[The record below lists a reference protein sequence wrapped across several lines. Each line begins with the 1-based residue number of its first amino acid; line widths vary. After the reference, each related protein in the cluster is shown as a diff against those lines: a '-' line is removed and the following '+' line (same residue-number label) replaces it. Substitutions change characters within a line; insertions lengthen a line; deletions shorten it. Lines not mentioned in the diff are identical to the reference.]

1 MKTIRMK
8 IITRIIMC
16 SLLTAVVIGALAM
29 INAST
34 VAREDAKEKMKSTA
48 QLQAQEINAMIIGI
62 EQSVNTLSDVFME
75 KFDVSSFQKDKN
87 YADAYT
93 KQMEGYVFTFAD
105 RTEGAITAYIRYNPQ
120 YSNPTSGTFLTR
132 NSLEESF
139 TSVTPTDFSMY
150 EETDMEH
157 VGWYYTPVKAG
168 KAIWMAPY
176 LNQNINVY
184 MISYVVPLYAE
195 DGTSIGIVGMD
206 IDFSQITKQIDELA
220 IFETGYAFLVDT
232 AANIVHH
239 NKIAKETNVAS
250 LDASLKDI
258 VAYFAVEENQGT
270 MLEYSYE
277 GINKKLVYYNLN
289 NDMRMVLVAPNIE
302 VVASAN
308 QLVIMIIGAVLLAV
322 AVSSIVGVFI
332 GNSISKPIRML
343 TKVITQTAKL
353 NFIPT
358 EDGSKLRKLKD
369 EIGVMANEVHT
380 MRKVLREMVGVL
392 NTTEG
397 TILNNV
403 QSLDFIMTRNSQHAE
418 ENSAATQALASG
430 MEEAAANTSNIVDN
444 VESVKNNSQTIYELA
459 KSGEEDS
466 KVIQQRASEMEK
478 LSHESATKTKQMYA
492 DMKIKTAEAIEQSH
506 AVQRINKLTEDIMK
520 ISTQT
525 NLLALNAKIE
535 SARAGEAGKGF
546 AVVATEI
553 GMLASQTFDTVE
565 HINGIVT
572 QVHEAVASLTDCI
585 TIMMNFLEETVLAD
599 YNLFCE
605 SGRSYRTD
613 ADSFLDVMGQ
623 VGNGIE
629 VLEGYIGQIVTA
641 VEEINNMV
649 SQSTDDINTIAHK
662 SNEAQHAMVD
672 GCNMLQVCKK
682 SVVALHNIVDQFHV

>member
-16 SLLTAVVIGALAM
+16 SLLTAVVIGGLAM
-29 INAST
+29 VNAST
-34 VAREDAKEKMKSTA
+34 VAREDAQEKMQSTA
-48 QLQAQEINAMIIGI
+48 QLQAQEINAMITGI

-75 KFDVSSFQKDKN
+75 NFNMSSFQKDKN
-87 YADAYT
+87 YADDYT
-93 KQMEGYVFTFAD
+93 EQMEGYVFTFAD

-132 NSLEESF
+132 NSLQEAF
-139 TSVTPTDFSMY
+139 IAVTPTDFSMY
-150 EETDMEH
+150 DENDAEH

-184 MISYVVPLYAE
+184 MISYVVPLYAA

-220 IFETGYAFLVDT
+220 IFETGYAFLVDE
-232 AANIVHH
+232 AGNIVHH
-239 NKIAKETNVAS
+239 KNIEKGTNLAS
-250 LDASLKDI
+250 LDATLKDM
-258 VAYFAVEENQGT
+258 VTYFAVEENQG
-270 MLEYSYE
+270 MMPEYSYQ
-277 GINKKLVYYNLN
+277 GTNKRLVYYNLN
-289 NDMRMVLVAPNIE
+289 NDMKMVLVAPNIE
-302 VVASAN
+302 IVSSAN

-322 AVSSIVGVFI
+322 AVSSIVGVFVAN
-332 GNSISKPIRML
+332 GISKPIRML

-353 NFIPT
+353 NFSPT
-358 EDGSKLRKLKD
+358 EDGTKLRKLKD

-403 QSLDFIMTRNSQHAE
+403 QNLDFIMTRNSQHAE
-418 ENSAATQALASG
+418 QNSAATQVLASG
-430 MEEAAANTSNIVDN
+430 MEEAAANTANIVNN
-444 VESVKNNSQTIYELA
+444 VESVKNNSQTMYDLV

-466 KVIQQRASEMEK
+466 RVIQQRASEMEK
-478 LSHESATKTKQMYA
+478 LSHESANKTKQMYA
-492 DMKIKTAEAIEQSH
+492 DMKIKTAEAIEQSY
-506 AVQRINKLTEDIMK
+506 AVQRINKLTDDIMK

-585 TIMMNFLEETVLAD
+585 TIMMNFLEETVLTD

-662 SNEAQHAMVD
+662 SNEAQHEMVN

-682 SVVALHNIVDQFHV
+682 SVVALHNIVEQFHV

>member
-8 IITRIIMC
+8 IITRIILC

-29 INAST
+29 INSST
-34 VAREDAKEKMKSTA
+34 VASEDAREKMKFTA
-48 QLQAQEINAMIIGI
+48 QLQAQEINGMIQEI
-62 EQSVNTLSDVFME
+62 EQSVNTLSDVVME
-75 KFDVSSFQKDKN
+75 NFDFNSFQKDKN
-87 YADAYT
+87 YADTYT
-93 KQMEGYVFTFAD
+93 KQIERYLFNFAD
-105 RTEGAITAYIRYNPQ
+105 RTAGAITAYLRYNPQ

-132 NSLEESF
+132 NSLQESF

-150 EETDMEH
+150 KETDMEH

-184 MISYVVPLYAE
+184 MISYVVPLYAK

-206 IDFSQITKQIDELA
+206 IDFSQITKQIDALN
-220 IFETGYAFLVDT
+220 IFETGYAFLIDHAGT
-232 AANIVHH
+232 IVHH
-239 NKIAKETNVAS
+239 KTITAGTSLAS
-250 LDASLKDI
+250 LDTSLKEI
-258 VAYFAVEENQGT
+258 INYFEVEENQGV
-270 MLEYSYE
+270 MQAYSYE
-277 GINKKLVYYNLN
+277 GVNKRLVYYNLE
-289 NDMRMVLVAPNIE
+289 NDMKMVLVAPNIE
-302 VVASAN
+302 IVSSAN
-308 QLVIMIIGAVLLAV
+308 QLVIMIIGAVILAV
-322 AVSSIVGVFI
+322 IVSSIVGVFI

-353 NFIPT
+353 NFSPT
-358 EDGSKLRKLKD
+358 EDGTKLRKLKD

-392 NTTEG
+392 NATEG

-403 QSLDFIMTRNSQHAE
+403 QSLDFIMTRNSQYAE

-444 VESVKNNSQTIYELA
+444 VESMKNNSQTIYELA

-466 KVIQQRASEMEK
+466 RVIQLRASEMEK
-478 LSHESATKTKQMYA
+478 LSHESTNKTKQMYA
-492 DMKIKTAEAIEQSH
+492 DMKIKTAAAIEQSY
-506 AVQRINKLTEDIMK
+506 AVQRINKLTDDIMR

-572 QVHEAVASLTDCI
+572 EVHEAVASLTECI

-629 VLEGYIGQIVTA
+629 LLEGYIGQIVTA

-649 SQSTDDINTIAHK
+649 SQSTDDINTIANK

-682 SVVALHNIVDQFHV
+682 SVVALHNIVEQFHV

>member
-8 IITRIIMC
+8 IITRIILC
-16 SLLTAVVIGALAM
+16 SLLTAVVIGGLAM

-34 VAREDAKEKMKSTA
+34 VASEDAREKMKFTA
-48 QLQAQEINAMIIGI
+48 QLQAREINSMIAGI
-62 EQSVNTLSDVFME
+62 EQSVHTLSDVVME
-75 KFDVSSFQKDKN
+75 NFDFNSFKKDKN
-87 YADAYT
+87 YADIYT
-93 KQMEGYVFTFAD
+93 KQIERYLFNFAD
-105 RTEGAITAYIRYNPQ
+105 RTEGVITAYLRYNPQ

-132 NSLEESF
+132 NSLQESF

-206 IDFSQITKQIDELA
+206 IDFSQVTKQIDKLH
-220 IFETGYAFLVDT
+220 IFETGYAFLVDH
-232 AANIVHH
+232 AGNIVHH
-239 NKIAKETNVAS
+239 NTFTAGTSLAS
-250 LDASLKDI
+250 LDVSLKDI
-258 VAYFAVEENQGT
+258 ANYFTVDENQGV
-270 MLEYSYE
+270 MCEYAYKNV
-277 GINKKLVYYNLN
+277 NKKLVSYNMR
-289 NDMRMVLVAPNIE
+289 NDMKMVLTAPNIE
-302 VVASAN
+302 IVSSAN
-308 QLVIMIIGAVLLAV
+308 QLVIMIIGAVILAV
-322 AVSSIVGVFI
+322 VVSSIVGVFI

-353 NFIPT
+353 NFSPT
-358 EDGSKLRKLKD
+358 EDGIKLRKLKD

-392 NTTEG
+392 NATEG

-403 QSLDFIMTRNSQHAE
+403 QSLDFIMTRNSQYAE

-430 MEEAAANTSNIVDN
+430 MEEASANTSNIVDN

-478 LSHESATKTKQMYA
+478 LSRESTNKTKQMYA
-492 DMKIKTAEAIEQSH
+492 EMKIKTAAAIEQSY
-506 AVQRINKLTEDIMK
+506 AVQRINKLTDDIMR

-572 QVHEAVASLTDCI
+572 EVHEAVASLTECI

-599 YNLFCE
+599 YNLFCD

-613 ADSFLDVMGQ
+613 ADSFLNVMGQ

-629 VLEGYIGQIVTA
+629 LLEGYIGQIVTA

-649 SQSTDDINTIAHK
+649 LQSTDDINTIANK

-682 SVVALHNIVDQFHV
+682 SVVALHNIVEQFHV

>member
-8 IITRIIMC
+8 IITRIILC

-29 INAST
+29 INSST
-34 VAREDAKEKMKSTA
+34 VASEDAREKMKFTA
-48 QLQAQEINAMIIGI
+48 QLQAQEINGMIQEI
-62 EQSVNTLSDVFME
+62 EQSVNTLSDVVME
-75 KFDVSSFQKDKN
+75 NFDFNSFQKDKN
-87 YADAYT
+87 YADTYT
-93 KQMEGYVFTFAD
+93 KQIERYLFNFAD
-105 RTEGAITAYIRYNPQ
+105 RTTGAITAYLRYNPQ

-132 NSLEESF
+132 NSLQESF

-150 EETDMEH
+150 KETDMEH

-184 MISYVVPLYAE
+184 MISYVVPLYAK

-206 IDFSQITKQIDELA
+206 IDFSQVTKQIDALN
-220 IFETGYAFLVDT
+220 IFETGYAFLIDHAGT
-232 AANIVHH
+232 IVHH
-239 NKIAKETNVAS
+239 KTITAGTSLAS
-250 LDASLKDI
+250 LDTSLKEI
-258 VAYFAVEENQGT
+258 INYFEVEENQGV
-270 MLEYSYE
+270 MQAYSYE
-277 GINKKLVYYNLN
+277 GVNKRLVYYNLE
-289 NDMRMVLVAPNIE
+289 NDMKMVLAAPNIE
-302 VVASAN
+302 IVSSAN
-308 QLVIMIIGAVLLAV
+308 RLVIMIIGAVLLAV
-322 AVSSIVGVFI
+322 IVSSIVGVFVA
-332 GNSISKPIRML
+332 NSISKPIRML

-353 NFIPT
+353 NFSPT
-358 EDGSKLRKLKD
+358 EDGTKLRKLKD

-380 MRKVLREMVGVL
+380 MRKVLREMIGVL

-403 QSLDFIMTRNSQHAE
+403 QNLDFIMTRNSQHAGQ
-418 ENSAATQALASG
+418 NSAATQALASG

-459 KSGEEDS
+459 KAGEEDS

-478 LSHESATKTKQMYA
+478 LSCESTNKTKQMYA
-492 DMKIKTAEAIEQSH
+492 AMKIKTAEAIEQSH
-506 AVQRINKLTEDIMK
+506 AVQRINKLTDDIMK

-565 HINGIVT
+565 HINGIVM
-572 QVHEAVASLTDCI
+572 QVHEAVASLTECI

-613 ADSFLDVMGQ
+613 ADSFLEVMGQ

-629 VLEGYIGQIVTA
+629 VLEGYIGQIVMA

-649 SQSTDDINTIAHK
+649 SQSTDDINTIANK

-682 SVVALHNIVDQFHV
+682 SVVALHNIVEQFHV